1 MLPYLGI
8 QLEDKK
14 PGEPA
19 TWKFVDKEEL
29 IKEIEA
35 KKQAKLQK
43 EQEKIARA
51 ELELKKKST
60 SGAEWFKVFES
71 DKYSKFDENG
81 LPTHDIKDK
90 EIPEAKRNGFKK
102 LQAKQQGVYEKWVA
116 SQAAVNVVKEESKE

>member
-1 MLPYLGI
+1 MGI

-35 KKQAKLQK
+35 KKQAKLAK
-43 EQEKIARA
+43 EAAKIAKA
-51 ELELKKKST
+51 ELDLKKKST
-60 SGAEWFKVFES
+60 SGADWFRVMES
-71 DKYSKFDENG
+71 DKYSKFDETG

-102 LQAKQQGVYEKWVA
+102 LQTKQQGIYEKWLA
-116 SQAAVNVVKEESKE
+116 TQAKAADEESKE